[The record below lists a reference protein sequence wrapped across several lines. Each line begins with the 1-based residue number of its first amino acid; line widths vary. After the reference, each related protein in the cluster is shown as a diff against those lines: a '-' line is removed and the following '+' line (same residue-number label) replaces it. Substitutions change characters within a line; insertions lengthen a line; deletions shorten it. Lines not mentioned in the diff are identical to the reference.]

1 MKNITKIYVHKQRLT
16 KIFSSKRQRGLAT
29 VVSAAILLSA
39 ISIMGVMLVAWT
51 NTNLYSKQIQ
61 QESAFNA
68 KINKLNENLLIEN
81 IWFGPYKNSVN
92 VTLSNVG
99 SVGLNVTNIEIVNS
113 TGVVYL
119 TIIDGGIA
127 PLEVYSLNRTF
138 YWTSGETTNFQ
149 IITERGNIFTAQ
161 EVT

>member
-1 MKNITKIYVHKQRLT
+1 MLT
-16 KIFSSKRQRGLAT
+16 TWSE
-29 VVSAAILLSA
+29 
-39 ISIMGVMLVAWT
+39 
-51 NTNLYSKQIQ
+51 TNLYSKQIA

-68 KINKLNENLLIEN
+68 KINKLNENILIEN

-119 TIIDGGIA
+119 TITDGGIA
-127 PLEVYSLNRTF
+127 PFEVYSLNQTF
-138 YWTSGETTNFQ
+138 YWTSGESTNFQ
-149 IITERGNIFTAQ
+149 IITERGNIYIAQ